1 MPSKRNKKALSKVGK
16 ALVKGARKLVG
27 KVRKGKAKMK
37 APATK
42 MKTGKVEDNAYRP
55 RKPVDIDPNDPKNQA
70 LLRKAL
76 RDMGHR
82 PKTGGQRMKEQK
94 ESGLRKTRKKPS
106 GRAKKTEAHVDNVRG
121 ATVRRA
127 RAPAHFPIDQED
139 VRIRRLRHQNSTH
152 EKARQEKPHVTIASG
167 KHRVRNPMATF
178 HNEFDPAILAGPTG
192 GRVHRKG
199 RSRFGKNSMASA
211 ANELNPAIRGGGG
224 SDVARGPYGKIS
236 GLA

>member
-1 MPSKRNKKALSKVGK
+1 MPPKTGKGYKKIGK
-16 ALVKGARKLVG
+16 TIMKGGRKLTG
-27 KVRKGKAKMK
+27 KVRKGKAKMI
-37 APATK
+37 APSKGTV
-42 MKTGKVEDNAYRP
+42 KTGA
-55 RKPVDIDPNDPKNQA
+55 
-70 LLRKAL
+70 
-76 RDMGHR
+76 
-82 PKTGGQRMKEQK
+82 QRMKEQK
-94 ESGLRKTRKKPS
+94 ETGLRKTRKKPS

-192 GRVHRKG
+192 GRVHARG
-199 RSRFGKNSMASA
+199 RSRFGKNSMPSA